1 MVSHRLKRLAKA
13 TGIPV
18 LMLCQLNRASEQR
31 LDKRPNLADLRN
43 SGAIEEDSDAVIG
56 LYREDYY
63 KPREEQPKPWE
74 PQTMEAITL
83 KNRHGQTGTNYFDF
97 YGVLS
102 NVREKGGTGRTFTEA
117 YDVTPFD
124 YGS

>member
-1 MVSHRLKRLAKA
+1 MSHRLKRLAKA

-74 PQTMEAITL
+74 AQTMEVITL

-97 YGVLS
+97 IGMIS
-102 NVREKGGTGRTFTEA
+102 NVRERGTGGRTFTEA